1 MSSKRASW
9 NEFSSSMAL
18 AVICLSIGRKF
29 NFSMYIFD
37 SLVMNVDS
45 STKFY
50 TYPRFL
56 QLIIRAQVGDL
67 SSHSTKYS
75 SYSLTQKVF
84 ENMRR
89 VGKGF
94 SGVDTLLF
102 EGMIVAQ
109 QDDDIA
115 DEGAANVVINDV
127 PVAADEPTIPSPIP
141 TTQPPPPSQD
151 LPSTSQVQP
160 TPPPSPIAQSPSPQQ
175 QPQPPQS
182 SHATDISM
190 DLLHTLLETC
200 TTLTR
205 RVKHLEQDK
214 IAQSLEITKLKQRV
228 KKLER
233 RNKLKVSKL
242 KRLKRVG
249 IIQRVDTSKDT
260 IMDDVSK
267 QGRIIANMD
276 AYEDVTLADVSEIAK
291 EVVVDAEIKENA
303 DVQGRQAESQAQ
315 IYQIDLEHA
324 DKVLSMHDDE
334 LEPVELKEVVE
345 VVTTAKLMSKVVT
358 AVSATITAADEAY
371 ARELEAELNKNIN
384 WDEVIEQV
392 QRKEKEYNAMMRYQ
406 ALKRKPQTEAQARKN
421 KMIYLRI
428 MAGFKID
435 YFKGMKYDDIRLIIE
450 KYFNFNVA
458 FLEKTKEQME
468 EEDNKALKRTMP
480 NVKDGVYIE
489 ATPLARNVSVVD
501 YEIYTE
507 NNKPYFKIIRADGTH
522 QLFLSFL
529 SLLRNFNREDLKVL
543 LELVKEIFASS
554 KPKNFSDDFLLTTLT
569 YMFKKP
575 NVEAQVWKSQRGIYG
590 LVKVKSWKLLES
602 CGVHIITLTTTQMIL
617 LVERRYLLTSF
628 TLDQMLNNVRL
639 EVEEE
644 SEVTLELL
652 RCVRQQQQEG
662 FRPE

>member
-1 MSSKRASW
+1 MSSKKASW

-37 SLVMNVDS
+37 SLMRNVDS

-75 SYSLTQKVF
+75 SYALTQKVF

-102 EGMIVAQ
+102 KGMIVAQ

-115 DEGAANVVINDV
+115 DEGAANVVIDDV
-127 PVAADEPTIPSPIP
+127 PVIADEPTIPSPIP

-175 QPQPPQS
+175 QPQPSQS
-182 SHATDISM
+182 SHAADISM

-200 TTLTR
+200 TTLTK
-205 RVKHLEQDK
+205 RVEHLEQDK
-214 IAQSLEITKLKQRV
+214 RAQSLEITKLKQRV

-242 KRLKRVG
+242 RRLKRVG
-249 IIQRVDTSKDT
+249 ITQRVDTSKDT

-276 AYEDVTLADVSEIAK
+276 AYEDVTLKDVAEIAK
-291 EVVVDAEIKENA
+291 EVVVDAEIEKNA
-303 DVQGRQAESQAQ
+303 YVQRRQAESQAQ

-345 VVTTAKLMSKVVT
+345 VVTTAKLMSEVVT
-358 AVSATITAADEAY
+358 ADEAY

-406 ALKRKPQTEAQARKN
+406 PLKRKPQTEAQARKN
-421 KMIYLRI
+421 MMIYLRN
-428 MAGFKID
+428 MAGFKMD
-435 YFKGMKYDDIRLIIE
+435 YFKGMKYDDIRPIIE
-450 KYFNFNVA
+450 KYFNSNVA

-480 NVKDGVYIE
+480 NDEDDVYIE

-507 NNKPYFKIIRADGTH
+507 NNKPYFKIIRVDGTH

-529 SLLRNFNREDLKVL
+529 SLLRNFDREDLKVL
-543 LELVKEIFASS
+543 WELVKEIFASS
-554 KPKNFSDDFLLTTLT
+554 KPKNFSDDFLLITLT

-590 LVKVKSWKLLES
+590 LAKVKRWKLLES

-617 LVERRYLLTSF
+617 LVERRYPLSRF

-652 RCVRQQQQEG
+652 RCVRQ
-662 FRPE
+662 